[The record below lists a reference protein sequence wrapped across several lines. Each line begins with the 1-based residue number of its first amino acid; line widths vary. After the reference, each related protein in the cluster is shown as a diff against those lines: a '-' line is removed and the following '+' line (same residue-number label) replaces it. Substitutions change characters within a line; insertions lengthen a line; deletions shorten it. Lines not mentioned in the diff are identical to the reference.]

1 MKIRRPALRRRETGQ
16 SLVETVLMLPLLLL
30 VLLNA
35 VNFGYFYLVALNLT
49 SATRSGALYGIMG
62 SSTPAGT
69 ALPPAAGASTLTA
82 SYLTYQDITG
92 AISAPG
98 NATIQ
103 VCSAG
108 LGVSGTGSG
117 QTAKCETC
125 TSSASCGTTPGAGT
139 PAPDSDPEAPKFVL
153 NRVDV
158 TYTFIPLI
166 PGTPFG
172 LALLPLSACSVSNG
186 SVTCAFHRQV
196 SMRAMGS

>member
-1 MKIRRPALRRRETGQ
+1 
-16 SLVETVLMLPLLLL
+16 MLPLLLL
-30 VLLNA
+30 LLLNA

-49 SATRSGALYGIMG
+49 SATRTGGLYAMMG

-69 ALPPAAGASTLTA
+69 ALPPATGASPLTA
-82 SYLTYQDITG
+82 SYLTYQDLTG
-92 AISAPG
+92 SLGAPG

-103 VCSAG
+103 VCSAV
-108 LGVSGTGSG
+108 LGVTGTGST
-117 QTAKCETC
+117 QTANCATC
-125 TSSASCGTTPGAGT
+125 TSSASCAAAAGN

-172 LALLPLSACSVSNG
+172 LALLPLSACTSSNG
-186 SVTCAFHRQV
+186 SVTCTFHRQL